1 MNKKF
6 IFLTIFLYGIL
17 LFNFVSGYTSSYVQY
32 SQPDA
37 FNYLNSQGLN
47 VGQYSNIRCDANG
60 ADFILQIAPLGCT
73 PMVVRSDLLEEENV
87 PVFCPIVATKINPL
101 IDVKAIEHMDIGFS
115 SGTQRPAAISGIGFY
130 PARAALSYSS
140 GTLLNSP
147 VLSNVGYAVIVL
159 KQQQNESAMPDF
171 VEGNLTATI
180 RYDIQKAFGIGQS
193 QYVLPVLSES
203 DWNNNFV
210 GYGFWN
216 GRGYLRVNDVTNN
229 DATISVYADKTQ
241 RTYSVTLQKGA
252 SSGQIA
258 IPGFYCNAYMRVH
271 LDDIQNPGTIAKV
284 EINGNVFDLSEGQS
298 FAENRCQAY
307 NVLKQGLNK
316 RVSVRCTTD
325 SGSQSF
331 DLITSPSVKL
341 DVGGNPIVKNVG
353 ELVHS
358 INGQNAY
365 LVYTGSYSKDASGKP
380 NLDSMNTGDLYVY
393 LYETTNS
400 NLEAS
405 TLSTITNT
413 INSKFRA
420 GDISSFSILG
430 GEVVPFGAAQTV
442 DPKIKL
448 STSVFGSDLKVVGY
462 STGVNKFDFSNKQGS
477 NFFKALSDYNR
488 IVSSYGS
495 VNNGGVTYGE
505 SSLFAAIKLA
515 FGVHEYS
522 KATELCGRFVQ
533 LYSTSPLLVQ
543 VQNQCGDTLAL
554 SNGAASSKT
563 LLINGVATTI
573 GLNDVVEPSPNDYS
587 ANILF
592 GSESVQLGKEQKH
605 EDSSSGEFI
614 QLVNLDDNTATV
626 SVKAVSTIKDDKAG
640 FASNQNLIL
649 QKNKAVAV
657 GDKTIILTGINLH
670 KVAKVSLIPEINNV
684 NSQAN
689 FSFKLGIEK
698 RAIQLAPDQIQSK
711 INNLNQSIAKWEG
724 ISKNLGT
731 VVTGFK
737 AACLTTGAFLTVSNF
752 ISNTGGKAIARQ
764 NVMTGP
770 GGWNSKCQQLFS
782 QKKYSSVST
791 CLLENNDEINT
802 DVDKLSQII
811 TEYSKNPVTDSN
823 AGTQLQQIASGL
835 PAVIT
840 DPNNQN
846 NNIDVAEVKSVFTQK
861 GYSDGQVQLS
871 EARDI
876 STWNAVLA
884 NNPSPELEQIAKAN
898 LYSTLK
904 TIQTRSETYTKITNS
919 VSEAAGKG
927 INGLNFNVFVDKD
940 LKPGVYNGAVA
951 GANSYGIISGTP
963 VAGAIVSSGEYIV
976 SLKDAGNG
984 NYVPDN
990 VYDLAGGAASD
1001 ENTKL
1006 VKSRYPV
1013 FVKYD
1018 SSSYNNKFIDAQVK
1032 YFETAPYKG
1041 MPAQVP
1047 FDLSNGWYTYT
1058 KQTLPGALAN
1068 IAGVGGATATYDQS
1082 GAPASFLLCNVGANG
1097 RAQADSG
1104 FGDDTCTEFN
1114 PGTGAIYGSFPGL
1127 TEGQTQSLVRQ
1138 AINAITQASRQY
1150 KAGVTQ
1156 VVINGQTIKVGN
1168 PATNVPDIECTD
1180 FMSPANCNL
1189 LFNVCDPVICPS
1201 SRCDLGGSYHVDN
1214 VIQSGIIGSVA
1225 LCLPNFPEVKVPICL
1240 TGVKAGVDDLISVMK
1255 DYQMCLQDNLDTGR
1269 TVGICDEINSIYMC
1283 EFLWRQSIPVANL
1296 LVPKLLE
1303 VVSGKT
1309 SHGGGEYLGIQSAWT
1324 NAQNSIDYMVNYY
1337 GAQSYKAFQAR
1348 STNEVGSTVCKAFAS
1363 ANYPNSGKFLD
1374 NLLAPDSPN
1383 QYQGWFSEIPYTTAT
1398 VPSTSQYK
1406 VFYHIYS
1413 GNDQGAYFQV
1423 YLKAPV
1429 GSSYYQT
1436 NQLLVVDS
1444 GYIKRGGSASETK
1457 DILAPTGY
1465 QQMCISVNGKDDCG
1479 FQKVTTSFAL
1489 NYLNDQ
1495 YLKEQATQTVKTE
1508 QECVSGTPSVYSLV
1522 QPNVQEGANQ
1532 VLNPQLYNQGIVRVC
1547 STSSPGKGTDP
1558 LDGGANARWVQVGS
1572 CGTAGLNCYIDTQS
1586 VKQAIKG
1593 IGIEN
1598 DTLQGL
1604 SSSVIN
1610 ALGQTSSFDINM
1622 ELNKINA
1629 MSPAEKISYITE
1641 NLISQSLLDTNK
1653 VQILFLRAV
1662 AYGILATQD
1671 FEDENNKAI
1680 SQQTI
1685 LSTNQVGG
1693 GVSTTGSGTFSDPFV
1708 GLTNENK
1715 QSIANIIVSSQSL
1728 GIGDFYFSATS
1739 GSTSYHFYYDGV
1751 WKVDDGENL
1760 KDIPVTSNTFS
1771 SSVTNSDLL
1780 GVVDMIVNSQTSGTT
1795 TETGTSGGVTAT
1807 TSSFDSIN
1815 LNYDVLSS
1823 DSQNV
1828 RISTSNS
1835 DVESALTSYVIEVTG
1850 KYNVNANFVRA
1861 LITQESDWNPAST
1874 PDIGLMQLTPAK
1886 EDGMLSDFV
1895 NLNTHSID
1903 GICVPSCSA
1912 DLSNIG
1918 YSTLSTSRAQ
1928 LLSQFASTTDING
1941 IANRRNILVGTCYVS
1956 CLRSNYQ
1963 ITNPRIL
1970 ALAYNVGPSVVVSNC
1985 KVGGTFINYDQ
1996 CVQNL
2001 NGKVKEEKLIRA
2013 KSTHVPNVIK
2023 YYNEYSSS
2031 ATNSVTQIV

>member
-1 MNKKF
+1 MIDLFKSILFMKYPTIHSPTTHPNYFSEKHKFDLNKENKIAKSQIMNKRF
-6 IFLTIFLYGIL
+6 IFVIVFLLGIL

-73 PMVVRSDLLEEENV
+73 PKVVRSDLLEEENV
-87 PVFCPIVATKINPL
+87 PIFCPLVATKINPL

-115 SGTQRPAAISGIGFY
+115 SGTKRPQEISGIGFY
-130 PARAALSYSS
+130 PAQAALSYSS

-203 DWNNNFV
+203 DWGNNFV
-210 GYGFWN
+210 EYGFWN
-216 GRGYLRVNDVTNN
+216 GRGYLRANDVTNN

-271 LDDIQNPGTIAKV
+271 LDDIQNPGTIAKI
-284 EINGNVFDLSEGQS
+284 EINGNAFDLSEGQS
-298 FAENRCQAY
+298 FAENRCQVY

-316 RVSVRCTTD
+316 RASIRCTTD

-341 DVGGNPIVKNVG
+341 NVGSNPVVKNVG
-353 ELVHS
+353 ELVYS
-358 INGQNAY
+358 ANGQNAY
-365 LVYTGSYSKDASGKP
+365 LVYTGSYSKDANGKP
-380 NLDSMNTGDLYVY
+380 NLDSTDEKNLYVY
-393 LYETTNS
+393 LYETTNT
-400 NLEAS
+400 NLDAS

-420 GDISSFSILG
+420 GDISSFDLLG
-430 GEVVPFGAAQTV
+430 GKVVPFGAAQAV
-442 DPKIKL
+442 DSKSKL
-448 STSVFGSDLKVVGY
+448 SSDIFGSPLTIEGY

-477 NFFKALSDYNR
+477 KFFNALSDYNR
-488 IVSSYGS
+488 IISSFGS
-495 VNNGGVTYGE
+495 VDNGGVSYGE
-505 SSLFAAIKLA
+505 RSLFAAIQLA
-515 FGVHEYS
+515 FDVHEYS

-533 LYSTSPLLVQ
+533 LYPTSPLLVE

-563 LLINGVATTI
+563 FLINGIATSI
-573 GLNDVVEPSPNDYS
+573 SLNDVVEPSLNDYS

-592 GSESVQLGKEQKH
+592 GSQSVQLGKEQKH
-605 EDSSSGEFI
+605 EDSSTGEFI

-626 SVKAVSTIKDDKAG
+626 SVKAVSTIKDGKAG
-640 FASNQNLIL
+640 FAANQNLVL

-657 GDKTIILTGINLH
+657 GDKTIILTGVNLH

-711 INNLNQSIAKWEG
+711 ISNLNQSIAKWEG

-731 VVTGFK
+731 VVSGFK

-764 NVMTGP
+764 NIMTGP
-770 GGWNSKCQQLFS
+770 GGWNSKCQQLVS
-782 QKKYSSVST
+782 QKKYASVST
-791 CLLENNDEINT
+791 CLLENNNAINN
-802 DVDKLSQII
+802 DVDKLSQVI

-823 AGTQLQQIASGL
+823 AGTQLQQVASSL
-835 PAVIT
+835 PKTIV
-840 DPNNQN
+840 DPNNAKN
-846 NNIDVAEVKSVFTQK
+846 EIDVNNLKGVFTQK
-861 GYSDGQVQLS
+861 GYNDGQVQLS

-876 STWNAVLA
+876 STWNSVLNDPSASAELKAIA
-884 NNPSPELEQIAKAN
+884 NAN

-904 TIQTRSETYTKITNS
+904 GVQTRSQTYTEITNS

-927 INGLNFNVFVDKD
+927 ISGLNFNVFVDKNA
-940 LKPGVYNGAVA
+940 KTGVYNGATA
-951 GANSYGIISGTP
+951 GAGNVYGISSGTP
-963 VAGAIVSSGEYIV
+963 VSGVSVSGKEYVAALTALGTASGSNQYRID
-976 SLKDAGNG
+976 K
-984 NYVPDN
+984 
-990 VYDLAGGAASD
+990 VYDLSTGQQVTETSVL
-1001 ENTKL
+1001 NSIT
-1006 VKSRYPV
+1006 SRYPV

-1018 SSSYNNKFIDAQVK
+1018 SSSYNNKFIDPQVK
-1032 YFETAPYKG
+1032 YFETSPYKG

-1058 KQTLPGALAN
+1058 KQTLPGALVN

-1114 PGTGAIYGSFPGL
+1114 PGTGAIYGTFPGL
-1127 TEGQTQSLVRQ
+1127 NDGQTQSLVRQ

-1150 KAGVTQ
+1150 KSGVTQ

-1180 FMSPANCNL
+1180 FMSPADCNL

-1201 SRCDLGGSYHVDN
+1201 SRCNLGGSYHVDN
-1214 VIQSGIIGSVA
+1214 VIQSGIVGSVA

-1255 DYQMCLQDNLDTGR
+1255 DYQLCLQDNLDTGR

-1495 YLKEQATQTVKTE
+1495 YLKEQATQKVSTE

-1572 CGTAGLNCYIDTQS
+1572 CDKGAGKLNCYIDTQS

-1610 ALGQTSSFDINM
+1610 SLGQTSSFDINA
-1622 ELNKINA
+1622 ELSKINS
-1629 MSPAEKISYITE
+1629 MSPADKINYITE

-1653 VQILFLRAV
+1653 AQILFLRAM
-1662 AYGILATQD
+1662 AYGILAVQD
-1671 FEDENNKAI
+1671 FENENSKAI
-1680 SQQTI
+1680 ASQSQFYKNVLDEANRI
-1685 LSTNQVGG
+1685 EDQVNGL
-1693 GVSTTGSGTFSDPFV
+1693 TTGSGTFSDPYI
-1708 GLTNENK
+1708 GLTDENR
-1715 QSIANIIVSSQSL
+1715 QAIANIIVSSQSL
-1728 GIGDFYFSATS
+1728 GNGDFYFSATS
-1739 GSTSYHFYYDGV
+1739 GSTNYHFYYNGV
-1751 WKVDDGENL
+1751 WNVDDGVNL
-1760 KDIPVTSNTFS
+1760 KNVPVTSNTFNP
-1771 SSVTNSDLL
+1771 SVTNSDLL
-1780 GVVDMIVNSQTSGTT
+1780 GVVDMIVNPQSNGIATG
-1795 TETGTSGGVTAT
+1795 TGTSGTGTAT
-1807 TSSFDSIN
+1807 ATSLTCKEISQTSSQKLSVSFDGCISASDIN
-1815 LNYDVLSS
+1815 SLLA
-1823 DSQNV
+1823 
-1828 RISTSNS
+1828 NS
-1835 DVESALTSYVIEVTG
+1835 
-1850 KYNVNANFVRA
+1850 
-1861 LITQESDWNPAST
+1861 
-1874 PDIGLMQLTPAK
+1874 PAK
-1886 EDGMLSDFV
+1886 NEGSNFY
-1895 NLNTHSID
+1895 NLGKQYNID
-1903 GICVPSCSA
+1903 PIIALAFFNEESNFGTNSAWAAKGSNNMGDIKYTSSCSA
-1912 DLSNIG
+1912 NINGYCGYKTWKDGIEAWYKLISGSVYIGAGLNTVEDVTQKYAPSSDGNNPAQYAKDVKNFVLQHRNIG
-1918 YSTLSTSRAQ
+1918 ATG
-1928 LLSQFASTTDING
+1928 F
-1941 IANRRNILVGTCYVS
+1941 
-1956 CLRSNYQ
+1956 SN
-1963 ITNPRIL
+1963 
-1970 ALAYNVGPSVVVSNC
+1970 
-1985 KVGGTFINYDQ
+1985 
-1996 CVQNL
+1996 
-2001 NGKVKEEKLIRA
+2001 
-2013 KSTHVPNVIK
+2013 
-2023 YYNEYSSS
+2023 
-2031 ATNSVTQIV
+2031 